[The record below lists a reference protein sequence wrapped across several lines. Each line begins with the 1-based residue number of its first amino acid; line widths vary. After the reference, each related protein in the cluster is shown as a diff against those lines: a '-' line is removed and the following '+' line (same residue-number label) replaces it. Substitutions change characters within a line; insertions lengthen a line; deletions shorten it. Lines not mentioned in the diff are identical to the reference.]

1 MAACRRDGVRT
12 GVSRGQ
18 RPRMLSQVAA
28 YWWSEVREVERKG
41 TYQVVSPQR
50 ALALSK
56 AMSFEKSK
64 MRARLLACWGMGAG
78 RIVCDGKSQ
87 AKIET

>member
-1 MAACRRDGVRT
+1 MAVSGEVFVRY
-12 GVSRGQ
+12 GS
-18 RPRMLSQVAA
+18 
-28 YWWSEVREVERKG
+28 
-41 TYQVVSPQR
+41 QVVSPQR